1 MLNIIERDNCL
12 SGFGKSKA
20 GQFIESCCRFFQ
32 LNKKWI
38 LFAVLCNVSL
48 WATAQVNP
56 IPVNWP
62 WHAVDISF
70 PGGSAAD
77 IQRYKANLKI
87 NAVRLDLV
95 PRWYAMRQGI
105 NGDQAFNDALV
116 WTDKM
121 LDTCAALGI
130 TAIIHM
136 DHFPMDPADL
146 TDNTSQAFWGNPDEL
161 DKIVSVAHQL
171 ADRYKKRG
179 NELAAYHLIS
189 EPLVYMG
196 GVAMSPSQLP
206 DLQANIIAEIR
217 AVDKNRWIVVSPGPG
232 GQPQGYQQFVAPVGR
247 NLIWGAHM
255 YQPHKF
261 THQGIN
267 GRPLGVV
274 YPGIVDGIYW
284 DMNELSLLIEP
295 LHHFQQ
301 IHPAPVFIGE
311 FSAVDWAPGGEQY
324 LLDLASIFKG
334 DGWGWDYF
342 SATDWHGWNPDY
354 DEFYAP
360 DVPASAWM
368 SHFVG
373 DKSKRWATLRLM
385 Y

>member
-1 MLNIIERDNCL
+1 MLNKTKHDYCL
-12 SGFGKSKA
+12 SGLGKFS
-20 GQFIESCCRFFQ
+20 IMHLIDLCCRFLQ
-32 LNKKWI
+32 LNNKWI
-38 LFAVLCNVSL
+38 VFSVLCNISL
-48 WATAQVNP
+48 CATAQVDP
-56 IPVNWP
+56 TPVNWP

-77 IQRYKANLKI
+77 IYRYKANLKI
-87 NAVRLDLV
+87 NAVRLDLM

-105 NGDQAFNDALV
+105 DGEHAFNEALV
-116 WTDKM
+116 WTDQM

-136 DHFPMDPADL
+136 NQFPLDPADL
-146 TDNTSQAFWGNPDEL
+146 TDYTSPAFWSNPGEL

-171 ADRYKKRG
+171 ASRYSMRG

-196 GVAMSPSQLP
+196 GLAVSPSQLP
-206 DLQANIIAEIR
+206 DLQQRIITEIR
-217 AVDKNRWIVVSPGPG
+217 ATDINRWIVVSPGPG
-232 GQPQGYQQFVAPVGR
+232 GQPQGYQQFVAPIGR

-255 YQPHKF
+255 YQPHAF

-274 YPGIVDGIYW
+274 YPGVADGKYW
-284 DMNELSLLIEP
+284 DKTELTQLIEP
-295 LHHFQQ
+295 LHLFQQ

-311 FSAVDWAPGGEQY
+311 YSAVVWATGGEQY
-324 LLDLASIFKG
+324 LQDIASIFNG
-334 DGWGWDYF
+334 YGWGYDYF

-354 DEFYAP
+354 DELYAP

-373 DKSKRWATLRLM
+373 DKSKRWTTLKLI